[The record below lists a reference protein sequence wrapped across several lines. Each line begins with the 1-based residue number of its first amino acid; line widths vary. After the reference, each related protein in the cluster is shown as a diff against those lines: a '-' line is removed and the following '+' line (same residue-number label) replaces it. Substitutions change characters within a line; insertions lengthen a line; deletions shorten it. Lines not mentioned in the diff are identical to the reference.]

1 MIKTEVQK
9 FFCINYFI
17 STTDLEIEEKNIY
30 TAIELA
36 TLIPMYGVDVY
47 NDLYEANQ
55 WIKTYVPN
63 YPKRDVA
70 KLIASKMRIIQKVIE
85 LLLNNRFG
93 DYVDDKIMKMF
104 IRFDEKHYGELDEDT
119 FGIAF

>member
-1 MIKTEVQK
+1 M
-9 FFCINYFI
+9 
-17 STTDLEIEEKNIY
+17 
-30 TAIELA
+30 A

-93 DYVDDKIMKMF
+93 DYVDDNIMKMF

-119 FGIAF
+119 FRLAF